1 MKELA
6 YLNQYLWKYRGRV
19 FMGFLFILL
28 TNIFNVYAPQLIGDG
43 IDFVFNI
50 VSTQTQWKT
59 EPTAIPLPE
68 SIQLFDHFTGWG
80 TSITLNPQNAGD
92 WAFTI
97 GLILSIGYLVVF
109 LIKGV
114 FLFYQRQSIIVM
126 SRHIEYDLK
135 NEIYHQYQALDSEF
149 YRRNRTGDLMNRI
162 SEDVSRVR
170 MYLGPAV
177 MYTINLIVLII
188 LCAVVMWNINPTLT
202 MYTLGPLPLM
212 TFGIFYVS
220 TVINRRTEKVQR
232 QQSTLSTMVQEAFSG
247 IRVIK
252 TFRREQFL
260 ADRFKKESDQYKL
273 HQMELVK
280 ADALFMP
287 VISILV
293 GLSTIL
299 TIYIG
304 AQEVAAGHISV
315 GTIVQFVF
323 YVNQL
328 TWPFASVGWV
338 TSLVRKAEASQG
350 RINEFL
356 KTTPT
361 IQSFNGSKPSLQGD
375 IHFDHVYFTYA
386 DTQIQALKDIH
397 FHLPAGKSLGVIG
410 KTGSGKSTLAQLLTR
425 TFDPT
430 QGKITMDGHAL
441 PELDVKHYRQHIG
454 YVPQDVFL
462 FSDTIASN
470 IGFGC
475 TNASAESIEQAAKDA
490 AIWEDI
496 QGFPQKMET
505 LLGER
510 GINLSGGQ
518 KQRVSIARAII
529 QNPPILLLDDCL
541 SAVDN
546 ATEEKILQGIER
558 RIQSSTAIIIAHRVS
573 TVMHCDYIM
582 VLDEGKMVQW
592 GQHENLIK
600 EKGVYSTLFALQN
613 DPNAE

>member
-1 MKELA
+1 
-6 YLNQYLWKYRGRV
+6 
-19 FMGFLFILL
+19 
-28 TNIFNVYAPQLIGDG
+28 
-43 IDFVFNI
+43 
-50 VSTQTQWKT
+50 
-59 EPTAIPLPE
+59 
-68 SIQLFDHFTGWG
+68 
-80 TSITLNPQNAGD
+80 
-92 WAFTI
+92 
-97 GLILSIGYLVVF
+97 
-109 LIKGV
+109 
-114 FLFYQRQSIIVM
+114 
-126 SRHIEYDLK
+126 
-135 NEIYHQYQALDSEF
+135 
-149 YRRNRTGDLMNRI
+149 
-162 SEDVSRVR
+162 
-170 MYLGPAV
+170 
-177 MYTINLIVLII
+177 
-188 LCAVVMWNINPTLT
+188 
-202 MYTLGPLPLM
+202 
-212 TFGIFYVS
+212 
-220 TVINRRTEKVQR
+220 
-232 QQSTLSTMVQEAFSG
+232 
-247 IRVIK
+247 
-252 TFRREQFL
+252 
-260 ADRFKKESDQYKL
+260 
-273 HQMELVK
+273 
-280 ADALFMP
+280 
-287 VISILV
+287 
-293 GLSTIL
+293 
-299 TIYIG
+299 
-304 AQEVAAGHISV
+304 
-315 GTIVQFVF
+315 
-323 YVNQL
+323 
-328 TWPFASVGWV
+328 
-338 TSLVRKAEASQG
+338 
-350 RINEFL
+350 
-356 KTTPT
+356 
-361 IQSFNGSKPSLQGD
+361 LQGD
-375 IHFDHVYFTYA
+375 IHFDHVHFTYA

>member
-1 MKELA
+1 
-6 YLNQYLWKYRGRV
+6 
-19 FMGFLFILL
+19 
-28 TNIFNVYAPQLIGDG
+28 
-43 IDFVFNI
+43 
-50 VSTQTQWKT
+50 
-59 EPTAIPLPE
+59 
-68 SIQLFDHFTGWG
+68 
-80 TSITLNPQNAGD
+80 
-92 WAFTI
+92 
-97 GLILSIGYLVVF
+97 
-109 LIKGV
+109 
-114 FLFYQRQSIIVM
+114 VM

-375 IHFDHVYFTYA
+375 IHFDHVHFTYA

>member
-6 YLNQYLWKYRGRV
+6 YLNPFLWKYRGRV
-19 FMGFLFILL
+19 LMGFLFIVL

-43 IDFVFNI
+43 IDFVYQI
-50 VSTQTQWKT
+50 VSTQSQWNQQAI
-59 EPTAIPLPE
+59 AIPLPS
-68 SIQLFDHFTGWG
+68 SIQLIDGFTHWG
-80 TSITLNPQNAGD
+80 THITLSPQNASQ
-92 WAFTI
+92 WAVTI
-97 GLILSIGYLVVF
+97 GMILSIGYLVVF
-109 LIKGV
+109 IIKGI

-126 SRHIEYDLK
+126 SRHIEFDLK
-135 NEIYHQYQALDSEF
+135 NVIYHQYQALDSEF

-162 SEDVSRVR
+162 SEDVTRVR

-177 MYTINLIVLII
+177 MYTINLVVLIV
-188 LCAVVMWNINPTLT
+188 LCAVVMWNINGKLTLF
-202 MYTLGPLPLM
+202 TLGPLPIM
-212 TFGIFYVS
+212 MFGIFYVS

-232 QQSTLSTMVQEAFSG
+232 QQSKLSTIVQEAFSG

-252 TFRREQFL
+252 TFRRESYL
-260 ADRFKKESDQYKL
+260 ADDFKKESDAYKK

-304 AQEVAAGHISV
+304 SLEVNAGNITI

-338 TSLVRKAEASQG
+338 TSLVRKAEASQA

-356 KTTPT
+356 RTTPSIPT
-361 IQSFNGSKPSLQGD
+361 DSGLIIDIQGD
-375 IHFDHVYFTYA
+375 IRFKEVDFVYQ
-386 DTQIQALKDIH
+386 DTQIHALKKIS
-397 FHLPAGKSLGVIG
+397 FHLPVGKSLGIIG
-410 KTGSGKSTLAQLLTR
+410 RTGSGKSTLAQLLTR

-430 QGKITMDGHAL
+430 SGVIEMDGQPITAIN
-441 PELDVKHYRQHIG
+441 VKHFRKNIG

-462 FSDTIASN
+462 FSDTIAQN
-470 IGFGC
+470 IGFGLE
-475 TNASAESIEQAAKDA
+475 NPSPQAIEDAAKDA

-496 QGFPQKMET
+496 QGFPNKMDT

-529 QNPPILLLDDCL
+529 KNPPVLLFDDCL

-546 ATEEKILQGIER
+546 STEEKILKGLNAR
-558 RIQSSTAIIIAHRVS
+558 MANRTAILIAHRVS

-582 VLDEGKMVQW
+582 VLDDGKIMEW
-592 GQHENLIK
+592 GQHDQLIQQN
-600 EKGVYSTLFALQN
+600 GIYQQLFSLQN
-613 DPNAE
+613 EQAE

>member
-1 MKELA
+1 
-6 YLNQYLWKYRGRV
+6 
-19 FMGFLFILL
+19 
-28 TNIFNVYAPQLIGDG
+28 
-43 IDFVFNI
+43 
-50 VSTQTQWKT
+50 
-59 EPTAIPLPE
+59 
-68 SIQLFDHFTGWG
+68 
-80 TSITLNPQNAGD
+80 
-92 WAFTI
+92 
-97 GLILSIGYLVVF
+97 
-109 LIKGV
+109 
-114 FLFYQRQSIIVM
+114 
-126 SRHIEYDLK
+126 
-135 NEIYHQYQALDSEF
+135 
-149 YRRNRTGDLMNRI
+149 
-162 SEDVSRVR
+162 
-170 MYLGPAV
+170 
-177 MYTINLIVLII
+177 
-188 LCAVVMWNINPTLT
+188 
-202 MYTLGPLPLM
+202 
-212 TFGIFYVS
+212 
-220 TVINRRTEKVQR
+220 
-232 QQSTLSTMVQEAFSG
+232 MVQEAFSG

-304 AQEVAAGHISV
+304 AQEVAAGHISI

-375 IHFDHVYFTYA
+375 IHFDHVHFTYA

-613 DPNAE
+613 DPTAE